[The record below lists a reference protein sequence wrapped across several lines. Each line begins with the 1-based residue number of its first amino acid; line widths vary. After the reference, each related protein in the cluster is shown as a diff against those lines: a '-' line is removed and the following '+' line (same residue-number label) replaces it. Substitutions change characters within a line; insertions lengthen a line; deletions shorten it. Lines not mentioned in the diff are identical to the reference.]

1 MLAGGAGGYVL
12 ANNEVNGDMLN
23 SDSHKLPALHIG
35 YNDGVDLKAWLA
47 TGSNHQAAISG
58 TTVDENAA
66 HGDLMSAFSSRGAN
80 APLPSVIKPD
90 VSAPGL
96 DVLAAHGTE
105 NEAKWDVISGTS
117 MASPHA
123 AGAAALL
130 MAVHPSWSPAE
141 IQSALMT
148 TAVTTVR
155 LAPSPPQQPAL
166 LIPVRV
172 GSPWIRRPR
181 PDSYLTKR
189 TTILSMPIQPQAETR
204 KHSTSPVWPGKTFFL
219 PRPSIEHSPALWNAS
234 IGWKPGDRSNWGCPN
249 RKSLLFHN
257 SSRGDPA
264 GCHHS
269 GCQWCGG

>member
-1 MLAGGAGGYVL
+1 MNCLR
-12 ANNEVNGDMLN
+12 
-23 SDSHKLPALHIG
+23 LHIG
-35 YNDGVDLKAWLA
+35 YNDGVDLKDWLA
-47 TGSNHQAAISG
+47 TGSDHQAAISG

-96 DVLAAHGTE
+96 DILAAHGTE

-155 LAPSPPQQPAL
+155 LTPIPSTAAGPFDTGAGRIAVDKAAQAGFVLDETYNNFVNANPATGGDPKTL
-166 LIPVRV
+166 NLPSLGRENIIVTTTWNRT
-172 GSPWIRRPR
+172 
-181 PDSYLTKR
+181 LT
-189 TTILSMPIQPQAETR
+189 
-204 KHSTSPVWPGKTFFL
+204 STLGMPVWNGT
-219 PRPSIEHSPALWNAS
+219 PR
-234 IGWKPGDRSNWGCPN
+234 
-249 RKSLLFHN
+249 
-257 SSRGDPA
+257 
-264 GCHHS
+264 
-269 GCQWCGG
+269 